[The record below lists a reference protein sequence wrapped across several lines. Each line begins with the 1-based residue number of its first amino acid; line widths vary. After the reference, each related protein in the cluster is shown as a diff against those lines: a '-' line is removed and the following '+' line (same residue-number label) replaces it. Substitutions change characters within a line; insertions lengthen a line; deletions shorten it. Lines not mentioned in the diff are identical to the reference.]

1 MKKAILQMFTSILV
15 LGLFCGAATAAP
27 SIAGEITPPQNV
39 TVQGTVGDTEKFIIP
54 LNETANV
61 IWTENGKSTP
71 PIQTDSNNIATLNH
85 IFQLGS
91 YQVTASIAG
100 VGQIAAWNVEGK
112 TGAPVITLSD
122 PSHSSVKNNVGESRR
137 FTATVNQRANMTWS
151 LDGTLLY
158 TNTSVTES
166 SYTNNSATKGT
177 HIIKVDAENGTTDTK
192 SWTWEVSADG
202 VPINVDPSEGT
213 IEVSQGKSKTFSISS
228 SQNINV
234 EWLVNNV
241 TQQTNQ
247 NVPSSSYEFKGNTT
261 GEYTLK
267 AAVSDP
273 NGAYI
278 SSTPAWTVKI
288 GAASIGNR
296 IWENGMPATY
306 TWDAQS
312 YSGFYY
318 DLDSG
323 VSSEKMTIEDI
334 DRNIDKGNIKYVTS
348 PTETDFDYKNWG
360 SYQVIGFMAEKYFAG
375 YSRQNSTVIGDDV
388 SLISDG
394 ILAKILTDSND
405 KKSANAGQAIALEEG
420 YSLNIKEVDVNGNSV
435 WVQLEKDGNV
445 VDEGF
450 VSSGQDYVYKTDLG
464 KAKDVPLIIVHFGSI
479 FSGTETS
486 AVFVQGIFQISDN
499 YTEVKSGDTF
509 GKMEVKSISSD
520 EITMENS
527 DNVGLDEGETI
538 DLMGKIK
545 LQVADNSILRFAPIL
560 DTSEAGTYELRG
572 TVYDKEK
579 NNESPTWTPFNF
591 EGFYYNLDEGIGTEE
606 LKIEDLRSRNI
617 PSDELVYQSTPQPV
631 KFEHNAWGNFTV
643 IGFMAD
649 KYFAGYQDGAVNGE
663 IDDVS
668 LLSDN
673 ILSKVLIDTDDKK
686 SMYSGSALILE
697 NGYSLSIKEVDVNG
711 NSVWVQLEKDGK
723 VVDDGF
729 VSSGQDYVYKTD
741 IGKATN
747 VPMIIAHFGTVFSG
761 TETSAVFVQGIFQL
775 SDDYTEIKNGD
786 TFGKMEVS
794 SVSESGITMKNS
806 DSIGLDQGETTEIMG
821 NVSFKIAD
829 DSTLRFYPFV
839 KVETGNTSTG
849 LRISVPD
856 EIGVG
861 ETFNIGVAAG
871 ESPVE
876 GADVKVNATSVGKT
890 DANGT
895 VGYTAKNVGS
905 MKLTAEKEGYTTA
918 NKNINVTPAKEKMT
932 VNISPQKVYIGDT
945 INIEAVKAIGGN
957 PIEGANVSINGDVF
971 NKTGP
976 DGKVTYKTDKNGT
989 LKLSVTKQGFLRQDI
1004 DIKVRDFEAIFKFSN
1019 LVIDPLEVSAGK
1031 DAKISVDV
1039 ENTGNAAGNKS
1050 VELSVNG
1057 NVTDSKNISL
1067 DVGKNTTVTFNH
1079 NETVPGNYTVK
1090 VGGETATYIVK
1101 EKSSLLL
1108 YALIAIILLIIGGV
1122 AYYFTKGGGDMAKLT
1137 EQYRKLLKK

>member
-1 MKKAILQMFTSILV
+1 MKKAILQIFTAILV
-15 LGLFCGAATAAP
+15 LGLFCGAVTAAP
-27 SIAGEITPPQNV
+27 SIIEPGGNSTVNKIVGESINFSVRTNESTQIDWLVNGV
-39 TVQGTVGDTEKFIIP
+39 ADT
-54 LNETANV
+54 N
-61 IWTENGKSTP
+61 SSY
-71 PIQTDSNNIATLNH
+71 DNNSKTSTLNH
-85 IFQLGS
+85 TVRQGT
-91 YQVTASIAG
+91 Y
-100 VGQIAAWNVEGK
+100 
-112 TGAPVITLSD
+112 D
-122 PSHSSVKNNVGESRR
+122 VKATVQSTGESR
-137 FTATVNQRANMTWS
+137 TWR
-151 LDGTLLY
+151 
-158 TNTSVTES
+158 VTGE
-166 SYTNNSATKGT
+166 TK
-177 HIIKVDAENGTTDTK
+177 
-192 SWTWEVSADG
+192 VSANG

-213 IEVSQGKSKTFSISS
+213 IEVSQGKSQTFSISS

-241 TQQTNQ
+241 TQETNQ

-267 AAVSDP
+267 AVVSDP
-273 NGAYI
+273 NGVHS
-278 SSTPAWTVKI
+278 SSTPTWTVKV

-296 IWENGMPATY
+296 IWENGMPTTY

-323 VSSEKMTIEDI
+323 VSSEKMTIEGI
-334 DRNIDKGNIKYVTS
+334 DRNIDKGDIKYVTS

-375 YSRQNSTVIGDDV
+375 YSKQNSTVIGDDV

-405 KKSANAGQAIALEEG
+405 KKSANAGEALALEEG

-464 KAKDVPLIIVHFGSI
+464 KATDVPLIIVHFGSI

-486 AVFVQGIFQISDN
+486 AVFIQGIFQISDN

-509 GKMEVKSISSD
+509 EKMEVKSISSD

-545 LQVADNSILRFAPIL
+545 LQVADNSVLRFAPIM

-572 TVYDKEK
+572 TVYDKDK
-579 NNESPTWTPFNF
+579 NNESLTWTPFNF

-606 LKIEDLRSRNI
+606 LKVEDLNGRNI
-617 PSDELVYQSTPQPV
+617 PSNKLVYQSTPQPV
-631 KFEHNAWGNFTV
+631 KFEHSAWGNFTV

-686 SMYSGSALILE
+686 SMYSGSALALE

-747 VPMIIAHFGTVFSG
+747 VPLIIAHFGTVFSG

-786 TFGKMEVS
+786 PFGKMEVS
-794 SVSESGITMKNS
+794 SVSESGITMENS
-806 DSIGLDQGETTEIMG
+806 DNIGLDQGETTDIMG
-821 NVSFKIAD
+821 NVSFKTAD

-839 KVETGNTSTG
+839 KVETGGNASSG
-849 LRISVPD
+849 LKISVPD

-861 ETFNIGVAAG
+861 DTFNIGVTAG

-895 VGYTAKNVGS
+895 VGYTAKNVGP

-918 NKNINVTPAKEKMT
+918 NKNVNVTPPKEKMT
-932 VNISPQKVYIGDT
+932 VNISPEKVYIGDT
-945 INIEAVKAIGGN
+945 INIEAVKAIGGD
-957 PIEGANVSINGDVF
+957 PIEGANVSINGNVF

-976 DGKVTYKTDKNGT
+976 DGKATYKTDKNGT

-1004 DIKVRDFEAIFKFSN
+1004 DVKVRDFEAIFKFSN
-1019 LVIDPLEVSAGK
+1019 LIIDPLEVSVGK
-1031 DAKISVDV
+1031 DATISVYV
-1039 ENTGNAAGNKS
+1039 ENIGNAAGNKS
-1050 VELSVNG
+1050 VELSVNE

-1067 DVGKNTTVTFNH
+1067 DVGKNTTVTFKH
-1079 NETVPGNYTVK
+1079 KEEVPGNYTVK
-1090 VGGETATYIVK
+1090 VGGETATYTVK

-1108 YALIAIILLIIGGV
+1108 YALIAIVLLIIGGA
-1122 AYYFTKGGGDMAKLT
+1122 AYYFTKGGGDMATLQEKVKELINSVNP
-1137 EQYRKLLKK
+1137 KK